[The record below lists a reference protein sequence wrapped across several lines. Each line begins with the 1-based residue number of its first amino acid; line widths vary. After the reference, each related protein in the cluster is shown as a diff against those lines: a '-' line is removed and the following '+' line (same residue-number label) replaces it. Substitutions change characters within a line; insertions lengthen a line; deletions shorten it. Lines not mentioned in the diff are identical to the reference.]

1 MSKNADIFQIVVSE
15 LDFYIITRVKEIR
28 RQQNISQVELSLSM
42 GLAAGAIS
50 KIENPRQ
57 RAKYNI
63 RHLNLL
69 AKALHCLPSDLLPT
83 TPLADKIRIHFRINK
98 DRTKSSEEYYEI
110 IKIEI
115 L

>member
-1 MSKNADIFQIVVSE
+1 MIVLSE
-15 LDFYIITRVKEIR
+15 LDFYIITRVKEMR
-28 RQQNISQVELSLSM
+28 RQRNISQVKLSLSM

-50 KIENPRQ
+50 KIENPKQ

-69 AKALHCLPSDLLPT
+69 AKALHCSLSDLLPS
-83 TPLADKIRIHFRINK
+83 TPLADKIRVHFRINK
-98 DRTKSSEEYYEI
+98 RRKKNKEEYYEI
-110 IKIEI
+110 IKIEK